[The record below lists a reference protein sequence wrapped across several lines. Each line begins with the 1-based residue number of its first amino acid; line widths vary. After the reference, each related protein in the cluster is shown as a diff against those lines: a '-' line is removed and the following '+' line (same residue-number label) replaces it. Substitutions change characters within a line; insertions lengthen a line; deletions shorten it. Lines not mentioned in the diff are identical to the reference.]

1 MSKNAPP
8 FKSTQVFGWEAEPMD
23 ERPSEFIP
31 STGFSSLSGYYAM
44 PPSKNYRSRTSARS
58 ALSTWLL
65 AAAVLG
71 TAAFGLFMM
80 VRMLKG

>member
-1 MSKNAPP
+1 MSKNPHQV
-8 FKSTQVFGWEAEPMD
+8 KSTQVFGWEAEPTD

-44 PPSKNYRSRTSARS
+44 PPSKNFRPRTSTRS

-65 AAAVLG
+65 VAVVLG
-71 TAAFGLFMM
+71 TAVFGLVMM

>member
-1 MSKNAPP
+1 MSKNATPL
-8 FKSTQVFGWEAEPMD
+8 KSTQVFGWEAEPTD

-44 PPSKNYRSRTSARS
+44 PPSKNFRPRTSVKS

-65 AAAVLG
+65 VAVVLG
-71 TAAFGLFMM
+71 TAIFALVMM

>member
-1 MSKNAPP
+1 MSKNATPL
-8 FKSTQVFGWEAEPMD
+8 KSTQVFGWEAEPTD

-44 PPSKNYRSRTSARS
+44 PPSKNFRPRTSVKS

-65 AAAVLG
+65 VVIVLG
-71 TAAFGLFMM
+71 TAIVGLVLM